1 MEALLDKPTILHK
14 VETEYQAFA
23 DLLAPLDGWQLTTPG
38 VVGDWSIK
46 DVLIHLTASHKE
58 LATIL
63 QAALQNTDMTEDVKC
78 LNEQFAS
85 AARARPLRDVWAAF
99 QITYEQMRRGLEALN
114 DKVLQNSQQLAWLDG
129 MTLQQVIACDT
140 YDHYE
145 EHAQAIHLWLA
156 EVE

>member
-38 VVGDWSIK
+38 VEGEWSIK
-46 DVLIHLTASHKE
+46 DMLIHLTASHKE
-58 LATIL
+58 LAAIL
-63 QAALQNTDMTEDVKC
+63 QAACQEVAHVAEDIEC
-78 LNEQFAS
+78 LNEQFIS

-99 QITYEQMRRGLEALN
+99 QTTYAQMKQSLEALN
-114 DKVLQNSQQLAWLDG
+114 EQALQNPQQLAGLDG

-140 YDHYE
+140 YSHYE
-145 EHAQAIHLWLA
+145 EHALAIHLWLA
-156 EVE
+156 